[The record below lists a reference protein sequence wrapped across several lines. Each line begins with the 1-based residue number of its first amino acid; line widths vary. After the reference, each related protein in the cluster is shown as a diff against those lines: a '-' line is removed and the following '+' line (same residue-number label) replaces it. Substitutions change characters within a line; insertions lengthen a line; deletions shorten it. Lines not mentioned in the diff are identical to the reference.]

1 MHMQKIIIM
10 IIYLPNQNRNLNHEN
25 NFYFNYDENLVK
37 ILNLRIIRLNDTLFE
52 DVSFLFFIYRL
63 PISYEIVFLIILKT
77 CKEIIACLTIA
88 IIGCLQTF
96 FELRLICKL
105 LSI

>member
-1 MHMQKIIIM
+1 MNEQ
-10 IIYLPNQNRNLNHEN
+10 
-25 NFYFNYDENLVK
+25 YFK
-37 ILNLRIIRLNDTLFE
+37 

-77 CKEIIACLTIA
+77 RKEIIACLTDA

-96 FELRLICKL
+96 LNCVLFANYYLDRGTRYCMDILKL
-105 LSI
+105 FINM